1 MGEVR
6 KAHGSAGVRAA
17 LERDGADPVFL
28 GGSEFV
34 QFFTRDLDK
43 YIKLVKQ
50 AGVRAEQ

>member
-1 MGEVR
+1 
-6 KAHGSAGVRAA
+6 
-17 LERDGADPVFL
+17 VFL